1 MILDADECANVVGLA
16 VAEATPRALA
26 PSIAASLA
34 GKWAG
39 SGRGGGRGSLGP
51 QSGRILGPG
60 CCWCQ
65 WTVHT
70 LRWGYPVTLAPG
82 LVGTG

>member
-16 VAEATPRALA
+16 VAEATPLG

-34 GKWAG
+34 GKGQAQ
-39 SGRGGGRGSLGP
+39 GGGQWQGSLGP
-51 QSGRILGPG
+51 QNCRIRGPG

-65 WTVHT
+65 GTVCT